1 MHNISTNKKPLK
13 VAIIGKLPSKYQAP
27 FDDTSWQI
35 YGCNVHSDFDKL
47 PRFNLWFDIH
57 KNISSYNENIR
68 AKLITRDKYPLEKV
82 LDLLG
87 GNYLN
92 NSISYMIMYAVLQ
105 GATEIALFGVRLD
118 NDLENRTH
126 QKNNVEQIL
135 FFCKGR
141 GIKVW
146 SYEPNILKEFPLY
159 GA

>member
-1 MHNISTNKKPLK
+1 MLK
-13 VAIIGKLPSKYQAP
+13 VAILGKLPSKYQAP
-27 FDDTSWQI
+27 FADTTFQI
-35 YGCNVHSDFDKL
+35 WGCNVHDMSKI
-47 PRFNLWFDIH
+47 PRFDLWFDIH

-105 GATEIALFGVRLD
+105 GATEIALFGVSLS
-118 NDLENRTH
+118 NGEEIRTK
-126 QKNNVEQIL
+126 QLNNLREIL
-135 FFCKGR
+135 FYCKGR
-141 GIKVW
+141 GIKV
-146 SYEPNILKEFPLY
+146 SSIEENVLATYPLY